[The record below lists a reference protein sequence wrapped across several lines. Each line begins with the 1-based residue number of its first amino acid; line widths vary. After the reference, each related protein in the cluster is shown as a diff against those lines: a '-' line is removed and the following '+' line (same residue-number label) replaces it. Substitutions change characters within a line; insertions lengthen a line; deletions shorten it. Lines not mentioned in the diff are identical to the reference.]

1 MSHWLPP
8 ASPSTAAVDFV
19 ADPRTERRL
28 RQIDVLLSLAALAAV
43 GVPLALTRLFCPI
56 EIRTQT
62 GAHGREVQRL
72 YLTLP
77 DGRTGW
83 VLARLGARH
92 WPQLLNILRGDL
104 AWVGPTWLENSP
116 VRDIPAA
123 AGVRPGV
130 VSLWSIRRRTAV
142 DFGTQAEA
150 DLEYLAHR
158 GVRHDLG
165 VLLRG
170 AIVALLPLPRHARD
184 GRVRIGDVAF
194 DNVTMPEA
202 VAQLRDML
210 DGQVPCQVSFVNPAC
225 VNIAARDRGY
235 RRALAR
241 AALVLPDG
249 IGTKIASDLLG
260 TPLRQNVNGT
270 DLFPRLCDMLDA
282 RGASLFLLG
291 GQDGVPQAVAHAVQ
305 TRWPN
310 LRVAG
315 LRHGFFT
322 PAEEGDVVRQVRD
335 SGADVLLV
343 ARGVPM
349 QDLFIDR
356 HLPFFGVKFAMGVG
370 GLFDFVSGRINRA
383 PRWMRDCGLEWVYRL
398 MQEPGRM
405 WQRYLVGNI
414 TFLGRVTLQRLGWRR
429 GADDLQNPAALPA
442 AGRSAPAPSSGV
454 RAVVFATDTV
464 GADLPALP
472 DLPAALLPLGHA
484 SFLERCMETL
494 AQASIVDVDLVVSHR
509 PEAMRQQIGN
519 GQRWGLRVR
528 WHLVRDAEHP
538 CEVLR
543 LIPVEGLHRLV
554 IGHASQWIEPAAMQQ
569 LANHE
574 RTAMTRGLVGSP
586 DEAPRWAGWATVAPA
601 RLQQLGPHTSRDDLH
616 RLVMPL
622 GESLDSAHWLW
633 LDERQYAQADSAAA
647 LLQAQRTAVG
657 PDNRYEVPASWIS
670 TAWGGMSPSARL
682 HPTARLEGPV
692 LIGPGCFVGEGASIG
707 PHVVL
712 TRDVVVS
719 AGTMVRDSVV
729 LPETLLGSGLDF
741 SGTVVTGNRI
751 THLALGVKSVL
762 PPSDGLLL
770 DLSRSAQGVRVSLG
784 SRGLAGLGLVLL
796 APVLLPDL
804 LLRRISGAAPR
815 WQASA
820 VITGRDDASG
830 QWAQAWLRCPQQ
842 VSGSDHGLAALLAL
856 GGPLMDVLQGRRAW
870 FGMRPRDAQTWQ
882 QLNPDWQDL
891 LAQTPVGVFHAPAW
905 RGDPASQVEA
915 EAAADAFQAVEHGAA
930 ANLRTVMA
938 IVDRRWRPTQP
949 VTTPQ
954 PAQETTDA

>member
-1 MSHWLPP
+1 
-8 ASPSTAAVDFV
+8 
-19 ADPRTERRL
+19 
-28 RQIDVLLSLAALAAV
+28 
-43 GVPLALTRLFCPI
+43 
-56 EIRTQT
+56 
-62 GAHGREVQRL
+62 
-72 YLTLP
+72 
-77 DGRTGW
+77 
-83 VLARLGARH
+83 
-92 WPQLLNILRGDL
+92 
-104 AWVGPTWLENSP
+104 
-116 VRDIPAA
+116 
-123 AGVRPGV
+123 
-130 VSLWSIRRRTAV
+130 
-142 DFGTQAEA
+142 
-150 DLEYLAHR
+150 
-158 GVRHDLG
+158 
-165 VLLRG
+165 
-170 AIVALLPLPRHARD
+170 
-184 GRVRIGDVAF
+184 
-194 DNVTMPEA
+194 
-202 VAQLRDML
+202 
-210 DGQVPCQVSFVNPAC
+210 
-225 VNIAARDRGY
+225 
-235 RRALAR
+235 
-241 AALVLPDG
+241 
-249 IGTKIASDLLG
+249 
-260 TPLRQNVNGT
+260 
-270 DLFPRLCDMLDA
+270 MLDA

-305 TRWPN
+305 ARWPN

-405 WQRYLVGNI
+405 WQRYLVGNV
-414 TFLGRVTLQRLGWRR
+414 TFLGRVALQRLGLRR
-429 GADDLQNPAALPA
+429 GADDLQAVAPAAA
-442 AGRSAPAPSSGV
+442 GSGRSPPPVSSGV

-509 PEAMRQQIGN
+509 PEALRQQVGN

-528 WHLVRDAEHP
+528 WHLVRDAEHS

-543 LIPVEGLHRLV
+543 LMPVEGLHRIV

-574 RTAMTRGLVGSP
+574 RTAMTRGPASSP
-586 DEAPRWAGWATVAPA
+586 DADEAPRWAGWATVAPE
-601 RLQQLGPHTSRDDLH
+601 RLQQLGLHASRDDLH

-622 GESLDSAHWLW
+622 GEHLDSAHWLW
-633 LDERQYAQADSAAA
+633 LDERQCAQAGSAAA

-657 PDNRYEVPASWIS
+657 PDNRYEVPASWVR
-670 TAWGGMSPSARL
+670 TPWGGMSPSARL

-719 AGTMVRDSVV
+719 AGTLVRDSVV

-770 DLSRSAQGVRVSLG
+770 DLSQPAQAVRVSLR

-804 LLRRISGAAPR
+804 LLRRVSGAAPR

-830 QWAQAWLRCPQQ
+830 QWQQARLRCPQQ
-842 VSGSDHGLAALLAL
+842 MPGSGHALTALLAL
-856 GGPLMDVLQGRRAW
+856 GGPLLDVLQGRRAW

-882 QLNPDWQDL
+882 QLSPDWQAL
-891 LAQTPVGVFHAPAW
+891 LSQAPVGVFHAPAW
-905 RGDPASQVEA
+905 SGDPDNQTEA

-938 IVDRRWRPTQP
+938 VVDRRLRSTE
-949 VTTPQ
+949 
-954 PAQETTDA
+954 ETTNA